1 MDQGQARTQPIAL
14 TIAGSDSG
22 AGAGMQAD
30 LKTFAALGVYGTS
43 ALTAVTAQNTRGVR
57 AVAELA
63 PALVAAQI
71 DAVVEDIG
79 VDAVKTGMLAN
90 AAIIA
95 TVAARVQ
102 AHGLT
107 PLVVDPVMVAT
118 SGDRLL
124 HDNALQ
130 ALRTL
135 LLPRALIVTPNLPEA
150 AALAGIAVDRR
161 ADLEDAARRISAL
174 GVRYVLIT
182 GGHAPGDPLD
192 LLFDGQ
198 GFVAF
203 PGERIRTTSTHGTG
217 LYLVRGHRGPP
228 GAGRGGHGRG
238 RPRQG
243 LCDGGAAGGLPG
255 RPRPRA
261 AAPPVRATAAVARDT
276 DRAHDARRRRRS
288 ATRGLHQGEIGEDKA
303 VAQDGFAQP
312 QRQGL
317 GEHRSVVGAG
327 VEFTAFTA
335 GINRRGESGEEGG
348 VHVTPREG
356 RG

>member
-1 MDQGQARTQPIAL
+1 MDQGQARTQPIVL

-43 ALTAVTAQNTRGVR
+43 ALTAVTAQNTQGVR

-63 PALVAAQI
+63 AALVAAQI

-102 AHGLT
+102 THGLT

-124 HDNALQ
+124 RDDALQ

-135 LLPRALIVTPNLPEA
+135 LLPLALIVTPNLPEA

-174 GVRYVLIT
+174 GARYVLIT
-182 GGHAPGDPLD
+182 GGHAPGDPMD

-217 LYLVRGHRGPP
+217 CTLSAAIAAHLARGEAVMDAVGHAKSYVTAALRAAYPVGHGHGPP
-228 GAGRGGHGRG
+228 HHLFA
-238 RPRQG
+238 
-243 LCDGGAAGGLPG
+243 LP
-255 RPRPRA
+255 
-261 AAPPVRATAAVARDT
+261 PP
-276 DRAHDARRRRRS
+276 
-288 ATRGLHQGEIGEDKA
+288 
-303 VAQDGFAQP
+303 P
-312 QRQGL
+312 
-317 GEHRSVVGAG
+317 
-327 VEFTAFTA
+327 
-335 GINRRGESGEEGG
+335 
-348 VHVTPREG
+348 
-356 RG
+356 